1 MTDAGYQ
8 PFGEVA
14 QGKSGGGWL
23 AFAVEDTTDDP
34 LYLSYRRLAFDNGK
48 VPRRSSSSR

>member
-1 MTDAGYQ
+1 MG
-8 PFGEVA
+8 

-34 LYLSYRRLAFDNGK
+34 LYLSYKRLAFDNGK
-48 VPRRSSSSR
+48 VPEKVVVVPLTPVG